1 MIAKIDLKIQ
11 GWKETLNVLIPKLET
26 FKERS
31 FRSDSHQEYK
41 IKDVNDI
48 LPYLSSID
56 NAFDDSQQLQQV
68 MDQSE

>member
-11 GWKETLNVLIPKLET
+11 EWKDTLNVLIPKLDT
-26 FKERS
+26 YKERS

-48 LPYLSSID
+48 LPYLSSIE
-56 NAFDDSQQLQQV
+56 NAFDDARQSKA